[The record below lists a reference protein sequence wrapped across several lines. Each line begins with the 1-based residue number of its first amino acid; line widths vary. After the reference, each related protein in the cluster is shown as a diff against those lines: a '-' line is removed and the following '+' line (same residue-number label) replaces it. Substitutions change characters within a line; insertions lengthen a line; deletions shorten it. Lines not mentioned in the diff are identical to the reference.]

1 MLPIEITARCV
12 SLDIKL
18 NAVAVMKYKS
28 LNALRAPSL
37 LLVITTAPRTTLSIH
52 QIPRTIVPAL
62 LRP

>member
-1 MLPIEITARCV
+1 MLAIDITARCV
-12 SLDIKL
+12 PLDNML

-28 LNALRAPSL
+28 LNALKAQAL

-52 QIPRTIVPAL
+52 QIPRTIVATL